1 MKSNPSQV
9 AVMNIDKDEEILAGY
24 ATAGI
29 PQVGI
34 YKLLVKKKVG
44 GTIEWAHFVERDN
57 GLKEK
62 VIRGSVKS
70 LAELDLVIDAINN
83 NLRKVFGVAMKSA
96 EYEVRTLD
104 GKKVSETMH

>member
-1 MKSNPSQV
+1 M
-9 AVMNIDKDEEILAGY
+9 AVMNIDKDEEILSGY
-24 ATAGI
+24 ATANI

-34 YKLLVKKKVG
+34 YKLLVKKKVDG
-44 GTIEWAHFVERDN
+44 MIDWAHFVERDN

-70 LAELDLVIDAINN
+70 LDELDSVIDAINN
-83 NLRKVFGVAMKSA
+83 NLRKVFGVTMQLA

-104 GKKVSETMH
+104 GKKVSEAIH